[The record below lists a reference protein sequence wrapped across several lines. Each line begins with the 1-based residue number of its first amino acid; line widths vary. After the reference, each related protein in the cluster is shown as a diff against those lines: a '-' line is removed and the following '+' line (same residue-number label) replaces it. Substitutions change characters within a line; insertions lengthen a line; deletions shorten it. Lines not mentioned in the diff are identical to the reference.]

1 MVWLGW
7 PKDWGLGRGRAD
19 RRLAVER
26 TPWWPSP
33 ASQTKDLGL
42 GWGWEVGAGEIGD
55 QDH

>member
-7 PKDWGLGRGRAD
+7 PKDWGLVRGRAD